1 MASFS
6 LALYVLYSLLNKLTV
21 MDIVYSNIKK
31 QLKKVL

>member
-21 MDIVYSNIKK
+21 LDVAYSNIKK
-31 QLKKVL
+31 QLE